1 MFTVGSNQLFGPGCD
16 IETSN
21 NLVYLNGS
29 MVQPTMF
36 TTELMSE
43 FVCEPYGVSVK
54 GISLY
59 ENSVAIAQPTPYKD
73 FVANVTVV
81 NASKEKQTK
90 RVMIYKNQDE
100 EYPFID
106 EVITIEANSTA
117 EFNYY
122 IPGID
127 WNIDD
132 VISAKIA

>member
-1 MFTVGSNQLFGPGCD
+1 MKRRAD
-16 IETSN
+16 
-21 NLVYLNGS
+21 NGHP
-29 MVQPTMF
+29 Q
-36 TTELMSE
+36 
-43 FVCEPYGVSVK
+43 
-54 GISLY
+54 
-59 ENSVAIAQPTPYKD
+59 
-73 FVANVTVV
+73 
-81 NASKEKQTK
+81 EKQTK
-90 RVMIYKNQDE
+90 RVIIYKNQDE